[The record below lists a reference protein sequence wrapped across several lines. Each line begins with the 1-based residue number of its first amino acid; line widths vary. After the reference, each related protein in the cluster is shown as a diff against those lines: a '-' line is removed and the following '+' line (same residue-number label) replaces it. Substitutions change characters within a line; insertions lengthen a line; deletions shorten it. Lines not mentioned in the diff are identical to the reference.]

1 MSAPMVQIIDGAG
14 EFHEDEMKQFVAAN
28 GVADS
33 RANYQVVSIM
43 GPQSSGKST
52 LMNHLVGSDEA
63 AERLRGCVPSRSCTH
78 AWQRRA
84 AGWDLLLHAL
94 AARQ

>member
-1 MSAPMVQIIDGAG
+1 MFTVSSLTKSWTHLRVLDDVSLTGAEG
-14 EFHEDEMKQFVAAN
+14 TVTAL
-28 GVADS
+28 V
-33 RANYQVVSIM
+33 
-43 GPQSSGKST
+43 GPSGSGKST